1 MQHACHLNRK
11 KRRNDMNKTKKSSP
25 KTSQKNAIRDLD
37 VTPVKGGSVR
47 GGISKLVD
55 KSSPVLIEK
64 CEPGKH

>member
-1 MQHACHLNRK
+1 
-11 KRRNDMNKTKKSSP
+11 MNKTKKSSP
-25 KTSQKNAIRDLD
+25 KTSHKNAIRDLD